1 MRQIMKM
8 TFLSKIMD
16 KLGRRRVIT
25 DRDGKVPY
33 LIRYYLFL
41 KERKRFPFNITLH
54 KVLVSDEPTL
64 HDHPWGYATFIL
76 KGGYWEH
83 IPIISKEGA
92 VVGATRVWRGPG
104 HFRKRS
110 ADDLHWLELAK
121 DSDGNEIPCWSLF
134 FMGRK
139 VKEWGFMRFVQVKD
153 VKKIHEAGY
162 RWIHNEEYLARG
174 AKDD

>member
-1 MRQIMKM
+1 MKARKRQEKLTM

-41 KERKRFPFNITLH
+41 KERKNFPFNITLH

-64 HDHPWGYATFIL
+64 HDHPWSYATLIL
-76 KGGYWEH
+76 KGGYYENT
-83 IPIISKEGA
+83 PNG
-92 VVGATRVWRGPG
+92 RFWRGPG
-104 HFRKRS
+104 HFRYRS
-110 ADDLHWLELAK
+110 ASDLHYLELDRDA
-121 DSDGNEIPCWSLF
+121 DGNEIPCWSLF

-139 VKEWGFMRFVQVKD
+139 AGAWGFIKNGIWVHNKD
-153 VKKIHEAGY
+153 
-162 RWIHNEEYLARG
+162 YLARG

>member
-1 MRQIMKM
+1 MM

-41 KERKRFPFNITLH
+41 KERKNFPFNITLH

-64 HDHPWGYATFIL
+64 HDHPWSYATFII
-76 KGGYWEH
+76 KGGYYENT
-83 IPIISKEGA
+83 PNG
-92 VVGATRVWRGPG
+92 RFWRGPG
-104 HFRKRS
+104 HFRYRNAS
-110 ADDLHWLELAK
+110 DLHYLELDK
-121 DSDGNEIPCWSLF
+121 DADGNEIPCWSLF

-139 VKEWGFMRFVQVKD
+139 AGAWGFIKNGIWVHNKD
-153 VKKIHEAGY
+153 
-162 RWIHNEEYLARG
+162 YLARG
-174 AKDD
+174 AKDE

>member
-1 MRQIMKM
+1 MKM

-41 KERKRFPFNITLH
+41 KERKNFPFNITLH

-92 VVGATRVWRGPG
+92 VVGSTRVWRGPG

-110 ADDLHWLELAK
+110 ADDLHWLELEK
-121 DSDGNEIPCWSLF
+121 DADGNEIPCWSLF

-139 VKEWGFMRFVQVKD
+139 VKEWGFMRFVHANKVD
-153 VKKIHEAGY
+153 NMHDAGY

-174 AKDD
+174 AKGE

>member
-1 MRQIMKM
+1 MKM

-41 KERKRFPFNITLH
+41 KERKNFPFNITLH

-64 HDHPWGYATFIL
+64 HDHPWSYATLIL
-76 KGGYWEH
+76 KGGYYENT
-83 IPIISKEGA
+83 PNG
-92 VVGATRVWRGPG
+92 RYWRGPG
-104 HFRKRS
+104 HFRYRKAS
-110 ADDLHWLELAK
+110 DLHYLELDK
-121 DSDGNEIPCWSLF
+121 DADGNEIPCWSLF

-139 VKEWGFMRFVQVKD
+139 AGAWGFIKNGIWVHNKD
-153 VKKIHEAGY
+153 
-162 RWIHNEEYLARG
+162 YLARG

>member
-1 MRQIMKM
+1 MENKLNIFAKA
-8 TFLSKIMD
+8 MD

-41 KERKRFPFNITLH
+41 KERKNFPFNITLH

-64 HDHPWGYATFIL
+64 HDHPWGYATLIL

-83 IPIISKEGA
+83 IPLTNETTGGVIGS
-92 VVGATRVWRGPG
+92 TRVWRGPG
-104 HFRKRS
+104 HFRIRS
-110 ADDLHWLELAK
+110 ADDLHWLELEK
-121 DSDGNEIPCWSLF
+121 DEAGNEIPCWSLF

-139 VKEWGFMRFVQVKD
+139 QKEWGFLPLVSKS
-153 VKKIHEAGY
+153 KGY
-162 RWIHNEEYLARG
+162 RWINNEKFLKG
-174 AKDD
+174 KNG

>member
-1 MRQIMKM
+1 MEIKLNI
-8 TFLSKIMD
+8 FAKLMD

-25 DRDGKVPY
+25 ERDSDVPY

-41 KERKRFPFNITLH
+41 KERKNFPFNITLH

-83 IPIISKEGA
+83 IPLRSQEGN
-92 VVGATRVWRGPG
+92 VCGSTRVWRGPG
-104 HFRKRS
+104 HFRMRT

-121 DSDGNEIPCWSLF
+121 DADGNEIPCWSLF
-134 FMGRK
+134 YMGRK
-139 VKEWGFMRFVQVKD
+139 QKEWGFLPFIKEGNDITQR
-153 VKKIHEAGY
+153 GY
-162 RWIHNEEYLARG
+162 KWIHNE
-174 AKDD
+174 K